1 MQFIRI
7 GEYLTVSRVTGPVHN
22 LLQLKVTTAPVA
34 PSVCEPLPSIGKQA
48 PSLLNEA
55 LVVAAVAAGLSEAN
69 TRLGTSYAASHIR
82 YVVDD
87 SLPESIYAH
96 LASALITHLACGG
109 TFNAASHGHGAHL
122 MD

>member
-7 GEYLTVSRVTGPVHN
+7 GEFLAVSRVTGPAHN

-34 PSVCEPLPSIGKQA
+34 SSACEPLPAIGSHA

-69 TRLGTSYAASHIR
+69 ARFGTSYAASHIR

-87 SLPESIYAH
+87 SFPESVYAH

-109 TFNAASHGHGAHL
+109 TFNTASHGHAPP
-122 MD
+122 